1 MSDPSKPPGKP
12 ATGNW
17 QSEPQTEASIY
28 QAAFESVDEGVC
40 LLDVLFDADGRA
52 VDYRVLATNP
62 AFEKQTGLA
71 GAVGKTARELVPAL
85 EDHWPEI
92 YGTVA
97 TTGQSIRFEQRSD
110 AVGAWFDVFAS
121 RVGDPGSHLV
131 AAVFKDVSERRAAL
145 DAVQASEARY
155 RQLADALPQ
164 LVWTAL

>member
-28 QAAFESVDEGVC
+28 QAVFESVDEGVC

-71 GAVGKTARELVPAL
+71 GAVGKTARELIPGL
-85 EDHWPEI
+85 EDHWP
-92 YGTVA
+92 
-97 TTGQSIRFEQRSD
+97 
-110 AVGAWFDVFAS
+110 
-121 RVGDPGSHLV
+121 
-131 AAVFKDVSERRAAL
+131 
-145 DAVQASEARY
+145 
-155 RQLADALPQ
+155 
-164 LVWTAL
+164 